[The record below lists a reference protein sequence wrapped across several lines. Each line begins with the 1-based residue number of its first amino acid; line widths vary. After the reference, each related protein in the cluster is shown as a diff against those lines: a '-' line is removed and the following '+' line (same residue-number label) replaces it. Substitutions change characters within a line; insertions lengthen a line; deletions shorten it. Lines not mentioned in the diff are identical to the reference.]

1 MLSKTACPCLVE
13 ERSDTMKEQR
23 ILLLGFSFVVVISVL
38 FGGCASNFNNIS
50 PPDSFLQNKNA
61 SVGLIWVCQMNIQYP
76 EGPEYTAK
84 HYMLGHQGL
93 LDTVVSLKLSEKLAN
108 ALNKIKLEELM
119 KERFFPVFQAAF
131 ENYNFNVKIKAEPYC
146 WKKFRLGSNKY
157 CENALDI
164 KKMEIKK
171 AGEMPIPVFTFDYKP
186 VFEELGVDYLLVID
200 LIQHGTG
207 RSYFAMTPTS
217 PPKGTTMLTSHLIE
231 HKEQAVLSQHLCSI
245 VEPVQGE
252 WDEPPEYANLLK
264 AARDSFEI
272 AVDEVFIDIFKEA
285 P

>member
-1 MLSKTACPCLVE
+1 
-13 ERSDTMKEQR
+13 MKKQR
-23 ILLLGFSFVVVISVL
+23 KLLLGFSFVILISL
-38 FGGCASNFNNIS
+38 LAGGCASKFDDIS
-50 PPDSFLQNKNA
+50 TPDDFLQNKDA
-61 SVGLIWVCQMNIQYP
+61 SIGLIWTSQINIHYP

-84 HYMLGHQGL
+84 HYMLGQQGL
-93 LDTVVSLKLSEKLAN
+93 LDIAVSRKFSEKIEN
-108 ALNKIKLEELM
+108 ALSKIKLEELM

-131 ENYNFNVKIKAEPYC
+131 ENYNFSVKIKSEPYC

-207 RSYFAMTPTS
+207 RSYFAMAPTS

-264 AARDSFEI
+264 AARQSFEI